1 MEEKVIYTILLS
13 VTISFL
19 GMLIGTL
26 IGIMM
31 KKPSNRL
38 LSNILCFGSGFM
50 FILVFAD
57 LIPEALEWNVMGT
70 LTISLVSI
78 FILFLLDYYFSGNT
92 NNHKKVAIFMA
103 AGIMLHNFPEG
114 LIMGIGF
121 MVNDALGIKMAV
133 MIGLHEVP
141 EAMTL
146 TAPMMAAKIRKK
158 NIILGVFAT
167 FIPSI
172 LGIFI
177 GVIFSSIS
185 KSFMGSAL
193 ALASGVMA
201 YVVFLEMLPEASK
214 LYKGKNSYVYLI
226 LGAILAS
233 IIVILL

>member
-1 MEEKVIYTILLS
+1 MEEKVIYTILLA

-26 IGIMM
+26 IGVMM

-38 LSNILCFGSGFM
+38 LSNTLYFGSGFM

-121 MVNDALGIKMAV
+121 MANDALGIKMAV

-146 TAPMMAAKIRKK
+146 TAPMMAAKMRKK
-158 NIILGVFAT
+158 NIILGTLAT
-167 FIPSI
+167 LIPSV

-185 KSFMGSAL
+185 KEFMGSAL

-214 LYKGKNSYVYLI
+214 LYKGKDSYIYLI
-226 LGAILAS
+226 IGAILAS